1 MKMVTVRIP
10 AMTRYDLLQDRI
22 NASGVLLKKYR
33 AYSDTEMGKCGIFH
47 KNDWLLSP
55 WDRAI
60 CSTEY
65 PGGKRAKPNSYGEL
79 LVTLPAHVVRKGV
92 KTEAV

>member
-1 MKMVTVRIP
+1 MKMVTVKIAADKTFLGRRIG
-10 AMTRYDLLQDRI
+10 AILSD
-22 NASGVLLKKYR
+22 
-33 AYSDTEMGKCGIFH
+33 AYFADSYTEAGMCAIY
-47 KNDWLLSP
+47 SCYEVIT
-55 WDRAI
+55 I

-65 PGGKRAKPNSYGEL
+65 PGGKRAKPDSYGEL

>member
-10 AMTRYDLLQDRI
+10 AQKTTLAIRLCSSKVLNRGLIALCGKPGECAIYRWKE
-22 NASGVLLKKYR
+22 SGFYWTT
-33 AYSDTEMGKCGIFH
+33 D
-47 KNDWLLSP
+47 
-55 WDRAI
+55 AI

-65 PGGKRAKPNSYGEL
+65 PGGKRAKPDSYGEL